1 MNGQSFEDWEMTIEE
16 AQAIIAKTN
25 SPYLKRDMEK
35 FIKRQR
41 RKEGVYGKNG
51 TPSKGNKREA
61 V

>member
-1 MNGQSFEDWEMTIEE
+1 MTIEE
-16 AQAIIAKTN
+16 AQTIIAKTN

-41 RKEGVYGKNG
+41 RKEGVYGKDRSSSERDK
-51 TPSKGNKREA
+51 SKA

>member
-1 MNGQSFEDWEMTIEE
+1 MVEE
-16 AQAIIAKTN
+16 ALAIIAKTN

-41 RKEGVYGKNG
+41 RKEGAYGKAK
-51 TPSKGNKREA
+51 KGNQPKR

>member
-1 MNGQSFEDWEMTIEE
+1 MTIKE
-16 AQAIIAKTN
+16 AKAIIAKTN

-41 RKEGVYGKNG
+41 RKEGAYGK
-51 TPSKGNKREA
+51 TKKGNRSKA

>member
-1 MNGQSFEDWEMTIEE
+1 MTIDE

-25 SPYLKRDMEK
+25 SQHLKRDMEK

>member
-1 MNGQSFEDWEMTIEE
+1 MTIDE

-35 FIKRQR
+35 FIKRKK
-41 RKEGVYGKNG
+41 RKEGVYGKNR
-51 TPSKGNKREA
+51 TPSQRDQSKA

>member
-1 MNGQSFEDWEMTIEE
+1 MTIKE

-41 RKEGVYGKNG
+41 RKEGVYG
-51 TPSKGNKREA
+51 TDRASSKRNK
-61 V
+61 

>member
-1 MNGQSFEDWEMTIEE
+1 MTIEE
-16 AQAIIAKTN
+16 AKAIIDKTN

-41 RKEGVYGKNG
+41 RKEGVYGKAE
-51 TPSKGNKREA
+51 KGNRSKA

>member
-1 MNGQSFEDWEMTIEE
+1 MTIDE

-41 RKEGVYGKNG
+41 RKGGCIWQGQERK
-51 TPSKGNKREA
+51 
-61 V
+61 

>member
-1 MNGQSFEDWEMTIEE
+1 MTIEE
-16 AQAIIAKTN
+16 SQAIIAKTN

-41 RKEGVYGKNG
+41 KKEAAYGK
-51 TPSKGNKREA
+51 TQKGNQAKR

>member
-1 MNGQSFEDWEMTIEE
+1 MTIEE
-16 AQAIIAKTN
+16 AQRIIDKTN

-41 RKEGVYGKNG
+41 RKDSAYGK
-51 TPSKGNKREA
+51 TKKGNRSEA